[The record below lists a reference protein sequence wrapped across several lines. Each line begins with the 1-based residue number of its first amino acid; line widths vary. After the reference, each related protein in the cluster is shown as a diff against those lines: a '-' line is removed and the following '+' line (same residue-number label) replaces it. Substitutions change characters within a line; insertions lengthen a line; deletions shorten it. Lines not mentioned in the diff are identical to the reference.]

1 MTNPSVV
8 VAAQRLRTV
17 IHMLVQVS
25 STPYVDETGARYL
38 ALRRATITLA
48 LDASHAV
55 SLGQHM
61 IGA

>member
-1 MTNPSVV
+1 
-8 VAAQRLRTV
+8 
-17 IHMLVQVS
+17 MLVQVS